1 MHETDHVACL
11 DSVLG
16 TVAARVANC
25 RAFGPKGVCIVQ
37 LNFGFSDLVKN
48 DCPNRFRRN

>member
-1 MHETDHVACL
+1 MRETDHVACL

-25 RAFGPKGVCIVQ
+25 RAFGPKGCA
-37 LNFGFSDLVKN
+37 LSSLDFKFPD
-48 DCPNRFRRN
+48 